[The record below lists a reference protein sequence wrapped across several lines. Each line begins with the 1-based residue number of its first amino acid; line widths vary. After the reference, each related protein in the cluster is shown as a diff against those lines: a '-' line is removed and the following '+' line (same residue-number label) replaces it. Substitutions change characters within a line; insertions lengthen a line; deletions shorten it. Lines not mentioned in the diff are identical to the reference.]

1 MSIFYNR
8 KWGAKMSDQNDFLQ
22 NNERDLLDGGFAVV
36 DREKLIEEETREV
49 TPLYKHFI
57 NVFIAPR
64 KMMEENF
71 YADPP
76 KGTSVAIV
84 GCLLFTTIY
93 LILTF
98 ANPVQVEQV
107 YDGFRMQGIAE
118 NMLKQ
123 KYMLTQVTGIIAGL
137 ISIFLGALVSAVGLQ
152 IFKVIAKDKCKFGA
166 LYVLTLLSIMASAG
180 WMCVDRII
188 GYFIPT
194 TTVVLGLPILFDAAE
209 LAKNLPLMTVV
220 NLVTIPSI
228 VSIVITIIGYSVLTH
243 TSTKKA
249 TLVVMIYELL
259 FTGIGLAIAMVVQS
273 VLQNMQM
280 AM

>member
-1 MSIFYNR
+1 
-8 KWGAKMSDQNDFLQ
+8 MSDQNDFLQ

-49 TPLYKHFI
+49 TPWYKHFI

-84 GCLLFTTIY
+84 GCLLFTTLY

-98 ANPVQVEQV
+98 INPLQMEQA
-107 YDGFRMQGIAE
+107 YNGFRMNGIAE
-118 NMLKQ
+118 DMLKQ
-123 KYMLTQVTGIIAGL
+123 KYMLAQVTGVIAGL
-137 ISIFLGALVSAVGLQ
+137 IWIFFGALISAVGLQ
-152 IFKVIAKDKCKFGA
+152 IFKAIAKDKCKFGS
-166 LYVLTLLSIMASAG
+166 LYVLTLLSIMASTG
-180 WMCVDRII
+180 WLCLDRII

-194 TTVVLGLPILFDAAE
+194 TNVVLGLPILFDAVE
-209 LAKNLPLMTVV
+209 LAKNLPLMTAV
-220 NLVTIPSI
+220 NLVTIPSV

-249 TLVVMIYELL
+249 TLVVMLYQLV
-259 FTGIGLAIAMVVQS
+259 FAGISLGIAMVAQS
-273 VLQNMQM
+273 IMQNMPM